1 MRANPLLELETLG
14 QSIWIDFIGRGMLA
28 SGDLGRLIEGD
39 GVSGVTSNPTIFE
52 KAIAGSH
59 DYDEAIRALSLA
71 GKRID
76 EIYQILTVEDIRR
89 AADLLRPTYDRLEG
103 SDGFASLEV
112 SPRLAHDTAATIAEA
127 RSLWTAVSRPNV
139 MIKVP
144 ATREGLPAIRQLT
157 AEGMNINVTLLFGLP
172 RYRQVAEAYLEG
184 LGARAAHGRSLDR
197 VVSVASF
204 FLSRIDVLIDAMLE
218 KPLQAGGP
226 NAETAAALRGQV
238 AIACAKVAYQMYQE
252 MFFGG
257 RFGKLAAQGASA
269 QRLLWAS
276 TSAKNPAYSD
286 VKYVEPLIGQGTVN
300 TLPLNTLRAYRDHG
314 RPALRLE
321 EGVVEA
327 RRVLERLPQAG
338 IDLGAVTQ
346 QLEDEGV
353 KKFLDDFDLLM
364 STLKAKC
371 ARS

>member
-1 MRANPLLELETLG
+1 MKANPLLELETLG

-28 SGDLGRLIEGD
+28 SGGLRKLIEGD

-59 DYDEAIRALSLA
+59 DYDEAIRALSLD

-76 EIYQILTVEDIRR
+76 EIYQVLTVEDIRR
-89 AADLLRPTYDRLEG
+89 TADLLRPTYDRLDG
-103 SDGFASLEV
+103 GDGFASLEV
-112 SPRLAHDTAATIAEA
+112 SPRLAHDTAATMAEA
-127 RSLWTAVSRPNV
+127 RRLWTTVGRPNV

-144 ATREGLPAIRQLT
+144 ATLEGLPAIRQLT
-157 AEGMNINVTLLFGLP
+157 AEGINVNATLLFGLP

-184 LGARAAHGRSLDR
+184 LGALAAGGRSLDR

-204 FLSRIDVLIDAMLE
+204 FLSRIDVLIDTMLE
-218 KPLQAGGP
+218 NPLQTGGP
-226 NAETAAALRGQV
+226 NVATAAAVQGQV
-238 AIACAKVAYQMYQE
+238 AIASAKVAYQMYQE
-252 MFFGG
+252 IFSVE
-257 RFGKLAAQGASA
+257 RFGKLAAQGARA

-276 TSAKNPAYSD
+276 TSTKNPAYSD
-286 VKYVEPLIGQGTVN
+286 VKYVEPLIGPQTVN
-300 TLPLNTLRAYRDHG
+300 TLPLQTLSAYRDHG

-321 EGVVEA
+321 EGVGEA
-327 RRVLERLPQAG
+327 RRVLERLQQLG
-338 IDLGAVTQ
+338 NDLGAVTQ
-346 QLEDEGV
+346 QLEDEAV

-364 STLKAKC
+364 STLKAKS